1 MAGSEE
7 RKSDGK
13 LIIIPACF
21 ACLLHACKNELSS
34 LARDRLDC
42 NGVIMLCGCCAIR
55 GVCLTILQ
63 TDTTMC
69 CNYNPTIREYIMN
82 SKTVTNCC
90 GPISRDRPRGNRE
103 KKGVGLIG
111 RRTFKNNNDSLVY
124 QSAEVADGAAGL

>member
-13 LIIIPACF
+13 LMIIPACF
-21 ACLLHACKNELSS
+21 ACLLRACKNKLSS
-34 LARDRLDC
+34 LARDRSDC
-42 NGVIMLCGCCAIR
+42 HVVIMLRGCCAIR
-55 GVCLTILQ
+55 GICLAILQ

-69 CNYNPTIREYIMN
+69 CNYNPITREYIMN
-82 SKTVTNCC
+82 SKTVPNCW
-90 GPISRDRPRGNRE
+90 GPISRDRPRRNK

-111 RRTFKNNNDSLVY
+111 RRTFKNNNSLVY